1 MREIKEVNHCRRV
14 EISVDSGAEPT
25 GWLSDLCQDLAPHTA
40 PIRKTLIAVEDVDNQ
55 SHDVIFPND
64 GQAVALPQASGEM
77 TRVHHTG
84 GWCELDAEELSS
96 AQFPP
101 EGRGVDL

>member
-1 MREIKEVNHCRRV
+1 M
-14 EISVDSGAEPT
+14 
-25 GWLSDLCQDLAPHTA
+25 SDLCQDLAPHTS
-40 PIRKTLIAVEDVDNQ
+40 PVRNFPTAVEGPEDQN
-55 SHDVIFPND
+55 HDVVFPHD
-64 GQAVALPQASGEM
+64 GQAAALPQVSGEM

-84 GWCELDAEELSS
+84 ERCEPDAEVLSS

>member
-1 MREIKEVNHCRRV
+1 MRETAEVSRCGRV

-25 GWLSDLCQDLAPHTA
+25 GRMSDLCQDLAPHTM
-40 PIRKTLIAVEDVDNQ
+40 PIRKPRTAVEDAKDQN
-55 SHDVIFPND
+55 HDVVFPHD
-64 GQAVALPQASGEM
+64 GQAAALPQVSGEM

-84 GWCELDAEELSS
+84 ERCEFDAGVLSS

>member
-1 MREIKEVNHCRRV
+1 MTETDEVSRCERV

-25 GWLSDLCQDLAPHTA
+25 GRMSDLCQDLAPHTS
-40 PIRKTLIAVEDVDNQ
+40 PVRESSTAVEGQAGQTGDV
-55 SHDVIFPND
+55 VFPHD
-64 GQAVALPQASGEM
+64 GQAAALPQVSGEM
-77 TRVHHTG
+77 TRVHRTG
-84 GWCELDAEELSS
+84 ERCEHDAEVLSS